1 MIFPKS
7 EKNWLETSSSET
19 YIVPGCPVCYR
30 YCLLPV
36 VFFNDLEP
44 SGRMISNIF
53 WEKEVAEI
61 WPYDRMIWYHQFA
74 VIDVAVIQS
83 GLMAYATVT
92 LLVLLLWL
100 VHAFCHKL
108 LPSTAHSSGTGMQG
122 FIVNLG
128 GDFKDMFF
136 QLWHRIVCFKCGWN
150 HQLVV
155 CVLFLCFDILKC
167 VWNWLPKQWQLSV
180 VGFCPFVVSREWAI
194 NVARVSDD
202 VDFLTFLP
210 TGVGDTVLSRAN

>member
-1 MIFPKS
+1 MIWSPREEWSQTFF
-7 EKNWLETSSSET
+7 EK
-19 YIVPGCPVCYR
+19 R
-30 YCLLPV
+30 RLLT
-36 VFFNDLEP
+36 
-44 SGRMISNIF
+44 
-53 WEKEVAEI
+53 EV

-83 GLMAYATVT
+83 GLIAYATVT
-92 LLVLLLWL
+92 LLVLLVWF
-100 VHAFCHKL
+100 VYMPFAINSYHP
-108 LPSTAHSSGTGMQG
+108 LPTLRSGTGMQG

-136 QLWHRIVCFKCGWN
+136 QLWHRIVCFECGWN